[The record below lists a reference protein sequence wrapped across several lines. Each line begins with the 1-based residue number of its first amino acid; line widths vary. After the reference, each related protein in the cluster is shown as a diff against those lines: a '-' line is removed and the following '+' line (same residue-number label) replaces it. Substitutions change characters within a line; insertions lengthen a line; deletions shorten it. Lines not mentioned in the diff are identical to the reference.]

1 MSEANFIKF
10 YNGRMDKFYKIP
22 KYNKELYLGGTLMKD
37 LKNFIKPILFLTLA
51 LVVLSL
57 FRSVDF
63 RVMMTKIQN
72 NIQEGLKVVKVTDEK
87 SEINDENLSI
97 KFKVPSIHYDNKE
110 VEKNTTWGNKKY
122 KLEKDSYVF
131 SLKNGDRIYLD
142 EFLKGNEDYDVVI
155 SDTIK
160 NNIDKKHPLY
170 NKLDIN
176 KNTNYYIQDR
186 YINIYFNPY
195 KQSGDNTQYE
205 FKIPYNAFKNKIG
218 VFNNFF
224 LINIE
229 KSIIKKNNKYLKSTL
244 EIPIITSENSEINN
258 KINSII
264 KKDILNFYENSLK
277 EAESYLQDFDL
288 DNSNFVANSTFEIK
302 KNRDDVISILVKYY
316 KYSGGAHGYYEYIPY
331 NIDLRKGNFIALK
344 DIFKDNVD
352 YKMLINKEIENQI
365 KEMRKNE
372 KYIDKIYEFH
382 GIKEN
387 QKFYLQDG
395 KIVIFFDLYDI
406 APYAA
411 GVPEFPITSK
421 NIENQIELEYMTL
434 IK

>member
-1 MSEANFIKF
+1 MKQKLFLLSIIVFSFIITGCSRNNSLAYDESIQVQKEE
-10 YNGRMDKFYKIP
+10 NKLDNNMDRI
-22 KYNKELYLGGTLMKD
+22 KD
-37 LKNFIKPILFLTLA
+37 LKNSIYKFITDDIK
-51 LVVLSL
+51 S
-57 FRSVDF
+57 
-63 RVMMTKIQN
+63 N
-72 NIQEGLKVVKVTDEK
+72 GGHVK
-87 SEINDENLSI
+87 
-97 KFKVPSIHYDNKE
+97 
-110 VEKNTTWGNKKY
+110 
-122 KLEKDSYVF
+122 
-131 SLKNGDRIYLD
+131 
-142 EFLKGNEDYDVVI
+142 
-155 SDTIK
+155 
-160 NNIDKKHPLY
+160 
-170 NKLDIN
+170 
-176 KNTNYYIQDR
+176 
-186 YINIYFNPY
+186 
-195 KQSGDNTQYE
+195 
-205 FKIPYNAFKNKIG
+205 
-218 VFNNFF
+218 
-224 LINIE
+224 
-229 KSIIKKNNKYLKSTL
+229 
-244 EIPIITSENSEINN
+244 
-258 KINSII
+258 
-264 KKDILNFYENSLK
+264 
-277 EAESYLQDFDL
+277 DFDL

>member
-1 MSEANFIKF
+1 MKQKLFLLSIIVFSFIITGCSRNNSLAYDESIQVQKEE
-10 YNGRMDKFYKIP
+10 NKLDNNMDRI
-22 KYNKELYLGGTLMKD
+22 KD
-37 LKNFIKPILFLTLA
+37 LKNSIYKFITDDIK
-51 LVVLSL
+51 S
-57 FRSVDF
+57 
-63 RVMMTKIQN
+63 N
-72 NIQEGLKVVKVTDEK
+72 GGHVK
-87 SEINDENLSI
+87 
-97 KFKVPSIHYDNKE
+97 
-110 VEKNTTWGNKKY
+110 
-122 KLEKDSYVF
+122 
-131 SLKNGDRIYLD
+131 
-142 EFLKGNEDYDVVI
+142 
-155 SDTIK
+155 
-160 NNIDKKHPLY
+160 
-170 NKLDIN
+170 
-176 KNTNYYIQDR
+176 
-186 YINIYFNPY
+186 
-195 KQSGDNTQYE
+195 
-205 FKIPYNAFKNKIG
+205 
-218 VFNNFF
+218 
-224 LINIE
+224 
-229 KSIIKKNNKYLKSTL
+229 
-244 EIPIITSENSEINN
+244 
-258 KINSII
+258 
-264 KKDILNFYENSLK
+264 
-277 EAESYLQDFDL
+277 DFDL

-352 YKMLINKEIENQI
+352 YKMIINKEIENQI

>member
-1 MSEANFIKF
+1 MKQKLFLLSIIVFSFIITGCSRNNSLAYDESIQVQKEE
-10 YNGRMDKFYKIP
+10 NKLDNNMDRI
-22 KYNKELYLGGTLMKD
+22 KD
-37 LKNFIKPILFLTLA
+37 LKN
-51 LVVLSL
+51 
-57 FRSVDF
+57 
-63 RVMMTKIQN
+63 
-72 NIQEGLKVVKVTDEK
+72 
-87 SEINDENLSI
+87 
-97 KFKVPSIHYDNKE
+97 
-110 VEKNTTWGNKKY
+110 
-122 KLEKDSYVF
+122 
-131 SLKNGDRIYLD
+131 
-142 EFLKGNEDYDVVI
+142 
-155 SDTIK
+155 
-160 NNIDKKHPLY
+160 
-170 NKLDIN
+170 
-176 KNTNYYIQDR
+176 
-186 YINIYFNPY
+186 NIYKFIT
-195 KQSGDNTQYE
+195 DD
-205 FKIPYNAFKNKIG
+205 I
-218 VFNNFF
+218 
-224 LINIE
+224 
-229 KSIIKKNNKYLKSTL
+229 KSNGGHVK
-244 EIPIITSENSEINN
+244 
-258 KINSII
+258 
-264 KKDILNFYENSLK
+264 
-277 EAESYLQDFDL
+277 DFDL